1 MTFYILNVIKL
12 FLGVEEVPL
21 CKFITHLFQIVQAFR
36 NVQNY
41 DRNY

>member
-21 CKFITHLFQIVQAFR
+21 CKFILFQIVQAFC